1 MVKQHHDFCIRCGHQ
16 VPPSPLLTRTGHVWK
31 ASVWRSAV
39 HSTVNR
45 SFVTHCSCKF
55 GQLPALFE
63 TNLSSL
69 YTAIIKTHKVT
80 GKMKRSDT
88 VWQELSQSMSLLGGL
103 GSSTQPCHILK
114 EKIQPAPGVQP
125 ARFHLGYQSLM
136 FIVSFSSHLR
146 FWMWCFTSVPWFQP
160 WLLFTMILAVTQ
172 VTLASATVS
181 NAYTSRQ

>member
-114 EKIQPAPGVQP
+114 EKIQPAPGVWDP
-125 ARFHLGYQSLM
+125 CTVPSWLPEFDVHCVI
-136 FIVSFSSHLR
+136 FISSHR
-146 FWMWCFTSVPWFQP
+146 DD
-160 WLLFTMILAVTQ
+160 
-172 VTLASATVS
+172 ATD
-181 NAYTSRQ
+181 SRISEFERDAA